1 MAFAYPNPYSSIMHT
16 KIRLFILFLIVILTG
31 FFWTSFQN
39 DSSKEHTP
47 QITSNQIESK
57 ADIEIKNFNVKHEV
71 LGQKDW
77 EIKANHAEI
86 DNDNHKIKLTDVQVT
101 LTMNENQKSVI
112 SASTGTI
119 NNATRDV
126 ELNGNVH
133 FVTDAGSLFS
143 QLASKDNSRVQ

>member
-1 MAFAYPNPYSSIMHT
+1 MHI
-16 KIRLFILFLIVILTG
+16 KIRLFILILIVILSG

-39 DSSKEHTP
+39 DTSKEEIP
-47 QITSNQIESK
+47 KISTSQIESK

-86 DNDNHKIKLTDVQVT
+86 DNENHEIKLKEVEVT

-133 FVTDAGSLFS
+133 FVTDADSLFS
-143 QLASKDNSRVQ
+143 QLANNKNSKVQ